1 MVGMLGGMRC
11 KMTDPVNHPE
21 HYTSGNI
28 ECLDAIRAALGDNYK
43 YYVQGN
49 VLKYIWR
56 FNHKNGL
63 EDLKKARFYLDDLI
77 KHDDLEQ

>member
-1 MVGMLGGMRC
+1 
-11 KMTDPVNHPE
+11 MTDPVNHPE

-77 KHDDLEQ
+77 AHDDPA

>member
-1 MVGMLGGMRC
+1 M
-11 KMTDPVNHPE
+11 KDPVNHPE

-77 KHDDLEQ
+77 AHDDPA

>member
-1 MVGMLGGMRC
+1 M
-11 KMTDPVNHPE
+11 KDPVNHPE

-77 KHDDLEQ
+77 KHDDPEQ

>member
-1 MVGMLGGMRC
+1 M
-11 KMTDPVNHPE
+11 KDPVNHPE

-28 ECLDAIRAALGDNYK
+28 ECLDAIKSALGDNYK

-49 VLKYIWR
+49 LIKYIWR

-77 KHDDLEQ
+77 KHDDPA

>member
-1 MVGMLGGMRC
+1 M
-11 KMTDPVNHPE
+11 KDPVNHPE

-28 ECLDAIRAALGDNYK
+28 ECLDAIKAALGDNYK

-49 VLKYIWR
+49 VLKYVWR

-77 KHDDLEQ
+77 KHDDPA

>member
-1 MVGMLGGMRC
+1 MVGMFGGMRC

-28 ECLDAIRAALGDNYK
+28 ECLDAIKSALGENYK

-49 VLKYIWR
+49 VLKYVWR

-63 EDLKKARFYLDDLI
+63 EDLKKARYYLNDLI
-77 KHDDLEQ
+77 IHEYPE

>member
-1 MVGMLGGMRC
+1 M
-11 KMTDPVNHPE
+11 KDPVNHPE

-28 ECLDAIRAALGDNYK
+28 ECLDAIKSALGDNYK

-77 KHDDLEQ
+77 KHDDPE

>member
-1 MVGMLGGMRC
+1 M
-11 KMTDPVNHPE
+11 KDPVNHPE

-28 ECLDAIRAALGDNYK
+28 ECLAAIKAALGDNYK

-77 KHDDLEQ
+77 KHDDPA

>member
-1 MVGMLGGMRC
+1 
-11 KMTDPVNHPE
+11 MTDPVNHPE

-28 ECLDAIRAALGDNYK
+28 ECLDAIKSALGDNYK

-49 VLKYIWR
+49 LIKYIWR

-77 KHDDLEQ
+77 KHDDPA

>member
-1 MVGMLGGMRC
+1 
-11 KMTDPVNHPE
+11 MTDPVNHPE

-28 ECLDAIRAALGDNYK
+28 ECLDAIKSALGENYK

-49 VLKYIWR
+49 VLKYVWR
-56 FNHKNGL
+56 FNRKNGL

-77 KHDDLEQ
+77 KHDDPEQ

>member
-1 MVGMLGGMRC
+1 
-11 KMTDPVNHPE
+11 MTDPVNHPK

-28 ECLDAIRAALGDNYK
+28 ECLDAIKSALGDNYK

-49 VLKYIWR
+49 LIKYVWR

-63 EDLKKARFYLDDLI
+63 QDLQKAQFYLNDLI
-77 KHDDLEQ
+77 HTYDDPEQ

>member
-1 MVGMLGGMRC
+1 
-11 KMTDPVNHPE
+11 MTDPVNHPE

-77 KHDDLEQ
+77 NNDDPA

>member
-1 MVGMLGGMRC
+1 MAMI
-11 KMTDPVNHPE
+11 KETVNHPE

-77 KHDDLEQ
+77 AHDDPA

>member
-1 MVGMLGGMRC
+1 
-11 KMTDPVNHPE
+11 MTDPVNHPE

>member
-1 MVGMLGGMRC
+1 
-11 KMTDPVNHPE
+11 MTDPVNHPE

-28 ECLDAIRAALGDNYK
+28 ECLDAIKSALGDNYK

-49 VLKYIWR
+49 LIKYIWR

-77 KHDDLEQ
+77 AHDDPA

>member
-1 MVGMLGGMRC
+1 
-11 KMTDPVNHPE
+11 MTDPVNHPE
-21 HYTSGNI
+21 HYTSGDI
-28 ECLDAIRAALGDNYK
+28 ECLDAIKAALGEYYK

-77 KHDDLEQ
+77 KHDDPE

>member
-1 MVGMLGGMRC
+1 M
-11 KMTDPVNHPE
+11 KDPVNHPE

-28 ECLDAIRAALGDNYK
+28 ECLDAIKAALGDNYK

-77 KHDDLEQ
+77 KHDDPEQ

>member
-1 MVGMLGGMRC
+1 M
-11 KMTDPVNHPE
+11 KDPVNHPE

-77 KHDDLEQ
+77 KHDDPA

>member
-1 MVGMLGGMRC
+1 
-11 KMTDPVNHPE
+11 MTDPVNHPE

-28 ECLDAIRAALGDNYK
+28 ECLDAIKAALGDNYK

-63 EDLKKARFYLDDLI
+63 EDLKNARFYLDDLI
-77 KHDDLEQ
+77 KHDDPE

>member
-1 MVGMLGGMRC
+1 
-11 KMTDPVNHPE
+11 MTDPVNHPE

-28 ECLDAIRAALGDNYK
+28 ECLDAIKAALGDNYK

-77 KHDDLEQ
+77 AHDDPA

>member
-1 MVGMLGGMRC
+1 
-11 KMTDPVNHPE
+11 MTDPVNHPE

-28 ECLDAIRAALGDNYK
+28 ECLDAIKSALGDNYK

-49 VLKYIWR
+49 LIKYIWR
-56 FNHKNGL
+56 FNRKNGL

-77 KHDDLEQ
+77 KHDDPEQ

>member
-1 MVGMLGGMRC
+1 MD
-11 KMTDPVNHPE
+11 DPVNHPE

-77 KHDDLEQ
+77 AHDDPA

>member
-1 MVGMLGGMRC
+1 
-11 KMTDPVNHPE
+11 MTDPVNHPE

-28 ECLDAIRAALGDNYK
+28 ECLDAIKAALGDNYK

-63 EDLKKARFYLDDLI
+63 EDLKKARFYLNDLI
-77 KHDDLEQ
+77 NTYDDPEQ